1 MRLSFLSAVLF
12 LSTITLAFG
21 QDTNFPAG
29 PQYLL
34 TGSPLFALPIATP
47 TLAITGP
54 PLQTG
59 ADNATADLIAG
70 AENHTVIP
78 QLPPAPSLY
87 PIYYGEHWVREV
99 EGNSAAPTSE
109 LPPTELSGNFL
120 NTAVE
125 EASIAQTLRA
135 RGNIVAF
142 RRSGAYA
149 KTRVLRL
156 ARVYTNADINRL
168 RAGS

>member
-21 QDTNFPAG
+21 QDTNFSAG

-70 AENHTVIP
+70 AGDHTVIP
-78 QLPPAPSLY
+78 QPPAPPNLY
-87 PIYYGEHWVREV
+87 PIYYGEHWVREF
-99 EGNSAAPTSE
+99 EGNSAPPTSE
-109 LPPTELSGNFL
+109 LPPTEFAGNFL
-120 NTAVE
+120 NTEVE
-125 EASIAQTLRA
+125 QVSIAQTLRA

-142 RRSGAYA
+142 RGSGAYPRA
-149 KTRVLRL
+149 RVLRL
-156 ARVYTNADINRL
+156 ARVYTNADVDRL
-168 RAGS
+168 RGGS

>member
-29 PQYLL
+29 PQYLR

-59 ADNATADLIAG
+59 ADTATADLIAG
-70 AENHTVIP
+70 AGNRTEVP
-78 QLPPAPSLY
+78 QSPPPPNLY

-99 EGNSAAPTSE
+99 EGSSAEPPSE
-109 LPPTELSGNFL
+109 LPPTEFAGNFL
-120 NTAVE
+120 NTEVE

-135 RGNIVAF
+135 RGNIVVY
-142 RRSGAYA
+142 RESGSYPRA
-149 KTRVLRL
+149 RVPRL

-168 RAGS
+168 RGGS

>member
-12 LSTITLAFG
+12 LSTITLAFA
-21 QDTNFPAG
+21 QNTNFPAG

-54 PLQTG
+54 PPETG
-59 ADNATADLIAG
+59 ADTATADLIAG
-70 AENHTVIP
+70 AGNRTEIP
-78 QLPPAPSLY
+78 QPPAPPNLY

-109 LPPTELSGNFL
+109 LPPTEFAGNFL
-120 NTAVE
+120 NTEVE

-135 RGNIVAF
+135 RGNIVAY
-142 RRSGAYA
+142 RESGTSTRA
-149 KTRVLRL
+149 RVLRS

-168 RAGS
+168 RGGS

>member
-1 MRLSFLSAVLF
+1 MRISFLSAVLF

-21 QDTNFPAG
+21 QDTNFSAG

-34 TGSPLFALPIATP
+34 TGSPLFALSIATP

-54 PLQTG
+54 PLETG
-59 ADNATADLIAG
+59 ADTATADLIAG
-70 AENHTVIP
+70 AGNRTEVP
-78 QLPPAPSLY
+78 QSPPPPNLY

-109 LPPTELSGNFL
+109 LPPTELYGNFL
-120 NTAVE
+120 NTVVE

-142 RRSGAYA
+142 RASGAYTRA
-149 KTRVLRL
+149 RVLRL
-156 ARVYTNADINRL
+156 ARVYTNSYINRL